1 MKQKLLLA
9 MLVFMV
15 LAAACATYAQT
26 DEIKTETTY
35 HWMLEN
41 TDDAYILCANGNFV
55 VEVNGHD
62 SLHVI
67 CQPQGES
74 K

>member
-1 MKQKLLLA
+1 MKQKLILA
-9 MLVFMV
+9 MLIFMV

-26 DEIKTETTY
+26 DEVETTY

-41 TDDAYILCANGNFV
+41 TDDAYILCADGNFV

>member
-1 MKQKLLLA
+1 MKQKLILA
-9 MLVFMV
+9 MLIFMV

-26 DEIKTETTY
+26 DEVGTTY

-41 TDDAYILCANGNFV
+41 TDDAYILCADGNFV
-55 VEVNGHD
+55 IEINGHD
-62 SLHVI
+62 SIRVV